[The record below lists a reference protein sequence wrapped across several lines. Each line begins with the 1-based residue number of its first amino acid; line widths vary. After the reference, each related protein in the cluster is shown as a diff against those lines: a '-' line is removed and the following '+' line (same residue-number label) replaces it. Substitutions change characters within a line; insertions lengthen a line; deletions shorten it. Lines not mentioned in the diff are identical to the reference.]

1 MRGFEMKPKIQIVI
15 LCAGYGSRL
24 RPLTWSKPKPL
35 VAIAGKTSLDYLLDE
50 FKDLEK
56 DFSPE
61 YIFVISP
68 NGWAIK
74 DHMDANYPD
83 LNCKYVLQEVMKG
96 QSHAVYCA
104 KDLIDSPMIMTFAD
118 TLIHVDLS
126 CLKDETRDGLAWCQ
140 YTEDPRRFGAAVLD
154 ETGRVQRFIEKPPT
168 MEHKMV
174 IVGFYYFKDGKK
186 LISAIQ
192 EQIEKNISL
201 KNEFYIADGINIML
215 ERGDD
220 FGIQETNAWVDAG
233 VPGTVI
239 STNRFF
245 LDRGNDNSAEAA
257 KREGVVIIP
266 PVYIDPSAV
275 VERSVIGPY
284 VSIAADCKVTNCVLQ
299 DTILDKR
306 TTVSNLVAHETMLG
320 ADVDAA
326 GTDRKLFLGDNC
338 KAEL

>member
-1 MRGFEMKPKIQIVI
+1 MKQKIQIVI
-15 LCAGYGSRL
+15 LTAGYGSRL

-35 VAIAGKTSLDYLLDE
+35 VAIAGRTSLDYLLDE
-50 FKDLEK
+50 FKDLGN
-56 DFSPE
+56 DWDPE

-68 NGWAIK
+68 NGWSIK
-74 DHMDANYPD
+74 TYMEENYPN
-83 LNCKYVLQEVMKG
+83 LNCKYVVQEEMKG
-96 QSHAVYCA
+96 QSHAIYCA

-154 ETGRVQRFIEKPPT
+154 ETGRVKHFIEKPPT

-174 IVGFYYFKDGKK
+174 IVGFYYFKDGRK

-215 ERGDD
+215 DRGDA

-245 LDRGNDNSAEAA
+245 LDQGNDNSAEAA

-266 PVYIDPSAV
+266 PVYVDPSAEV
-275 VERSVIGPY
+275 TRSVIGPY
-284 VSIAADCKVTNCVLQ
+284 VSIAAGCKVTNCVLK

-306 TTVSNLVAHETMLG
+306 TTISNLVAHETMLG
-320 ADVDAA
+320 ADVDVNAA
-326 GTDRKLFLGDNC
+326 DRKLFLGDNC
-338 KAEL
+338 KAEI

>member
-1 MRGFEMKPKIQIVI
+1 MKQKIQIVI
-15 LCAGYGSRL
+15 LTAGYGSRL

-35 VAIAGKTSLDYLLDE
+35 VAIAGRTSLDYLLDE
-50 FKDLEK
+50 FKDLGN
-56 DFSPE
+56 DWDPE

-68 NGWAIK
+68 NGWSIK
-74 DHMDANYPD
+74 TYMEENYPG
-83 LNCKYVLQEVMKG
+83 LNCKYVVQEEMKG
-96 QSHAVYCA
+96 QSHAIYCA

-154 ETGRVQRFIEKPPT
+154 ETGRVKHFIEKPPT

-174 IVGFYYFKDGKK
+174 IVGFYYFKDGRK
-186 LISAIQ
+186 LISAIE

-215 ERGDD
+215 DRGDD

-245 LDRGNDNSAEAA
+245 LDQGNDNSAEAA

-266 PVYIDPSAV
+266 PVYVDPTAV

-284 VSIAADCKVTNCVLQ
+284 VSIAAGCKVTNCVLQ

-306 TTVSNLVAHETMLG
+306 TNISGLVAHETMLG
-320 ADVDAA
+320 ADVDVTA
-326 GTDRKLFLGDNC
+326 TDRKLFLGDNC

>member
-1 MRGFEMKPKIQIVI
+1 MKPKIQIVI

-174 IVGFYYFKDGKK
+174 IVGFYYFRDGKK
-186 LISAIQ
+186 LISAIE

-215 ERGDD
+215 DRGDD

-266 PVYIDPSAV
+266 PVYVDPSAV

-306 TTVSNLVAHETMLG
+306 TAVSNLVAHETMLG

>member
-1 MRGFEMKPKIQIVI
+1 MKQKIQIVI
-15 LCAGYGSRL
+15 LTAGYGSRL

-35 VAIAGKTSLDYLLDE
+35 VAIAGRTSLDYLLDE
-50 FKDLEK
+50 FKDLDK
-56 DFSPE
+56 DWDPE
-61 YIFVISP
+61 FIFVISP
-68 NGWAIK
+68 NGWSIK
-74 DHMDANYPD
+74 TYMEENYPGM
-83 LNCKYVLQEVMKG
+83 NCKYVVQEEMKG

-126 CLKDETRDGLAWCQ
+126 VLKNETRDGLAWCQ
-140 YTEDPRRFGAAVLD
+140 YTEDPRRFGVAIQD
-154 ETGRVQRFIEKPPT
+154 ETGRVVRFIEKPES

-186 LISAIQ
+186 LISAIE

-201 KNEFYIADGINIML
+201 KNEFYIADGINVML
-215 ERGDD
+215 SHDAN
-220 FGIQETNAWVDAG
+220 FGVQETNAWVDAG

-245 LDRGNDNSAEAA
+245 LEQGNDNSAEAS

-266 PVYIDPSAV
+266 PVYVDPTAEV
-275 VERSVIGPY
+275 TRSVIGPY
-284 VSIAADCKVTNCVLQ
+284 VSIAAGCKVTNCVLQ

-306 TTVSNLVAHETMLG
+306 TSIANLVAHETMLG
-320 ADVDAA
+320 ADVDVNAA
-326 GTDRKLFLGDNC
+326 DRKLFLGDNC
-338 KAEL
+338 KAEI

>member
-1 MRGFEMKPKIQIVI
+1 MKQKIQIVI
-15 LCAGYGSRL
+15 LTAGYGSRL

-35 VAIAGKTSLDYLLDE
+35 VAIAGRTSLDYLLDE
-50 FKDLEK
+50 FKDLGN
-56 DFSPE
+56 DWDPE

-68 NGWAIK
+68 NGWSIK
-74 DHMDANYPD
+74 TYMEENYPT
-83 LNCKYVLQEVMKG
+83 LNCKYVVQEEMKG
-96 QSHAVYCA
+96 QSHAIYCA
-104 KDLIDSPMIMTFAD
+104 KELIDSPMIMTFAD

-126 CLKDETRDGLAWCQ
+126 GLKNETRDGLAWCQ

-154 ETGRVQRFIEKPPT
+154 ETGRVKHFIEKPPT

-174 IVGFYYFKDGKK
+174 IVGFYYFKDGRK
-186 LISAIQ
+186 LISAIE

-215 ERGDD
+215 DRGDD

-245 LDRGNDNSAEAA
+245 LDQGNDNSAEAA

-266 PVYIDPSAV
+266 PVYVHPSAV

-284 VSIAADCKVTNCVLQ
+284 VSIAADCKVTNCILQ

-306 TTVSNLVAHETMLG
+306 TTISGLVAHETMLG
-320 ADVDAA
+320 ADVDVNA
-326 GTDRKLFLGDNC
+326 TDRKLFLGDNC

>member
-1 MRGFEMKPKIQIVI
+1 MKRGFFLMKPKFQIVI
-15 LCAGYGSRL
+15 LTAGFGSRL

-35 VAIAGKTSLDYLLDE
+35 VAIAGRTSLDYLLDE
-50 FKDLEK
+50 FKDLDK
-56 DFSPE
+56 DWDPE

-68 NGWAIK
+68 NGWSIK
-74 DHMDANYPD
+74 THMEENYPD
-83 LNCKYVLQEVMKG
+83 LKCRYVVQEEMKG
-96 QSHAVYCA
+96 QSHAIYCA
-104 KDLIDSPMIMTFAD
+104 KDIIDSPMIMTFAD

-126 CLKDETRDGLAWCQ
+126 GLKDEQRDGLAWCQ

-154 ETGRVQRFIEKPPT
+154 ETGRVKHFIEKPPT

-186 LISAIQ
+186 LISAIE

-215 ERGDD
+215 DRGDD

-233 VPGTVI
+233 VPATVI

-245 LDRGNDNSAEAA
+245 LEQGNDNSAEAA

-266 PVYIDPSAV
+266 PVYVDPTAV

-284 VSIAADCKVTNCVLQ
+284 VSIAAGCKVTNCVLQ
-299 DTILDKR
+299 EIGR
-306 TTVSNLVAHETMLG
+306 AH
-320 ADVDAA
+320 V
-326 GTDRKLFLGDNC
+326 
-338 KAEL
+338 

>member
-1 MRGFEMKPKIQIVI
+1 MKPKIQIVI

-35 VAIAGKTSLDYLLDE
+35 VAIAGRTSLDYLLDE
-50 FKDLEK
+50 FKDLGK
-56 DFSPE
+56 DWDPE
-61 YIFVISP
+61 FIFVISP

-74 DHMDANYPD
+74 DHMEAYYPD
-83 LNCKYVLQEVMKG
+83 LSCKYVVQEVMKG
-96 QSHAVYCA
+96 QSHAIYCA

-126 CLKDETRDGLAWCQ
+126 CLKDEQRDGLAWCQ

-154 ETGRVQRFIEKPPT
+154 ETGRVKHFIEKPPT

-174 IVGFYYFKDGKK
+174 IVGFYYFKDGRK
-186 LISAIQ
+186 LISAIE

-215 ERGDD
+215 DRGDD

-245 LDRGNDNSAEAA
+245 LEQGNDNSAEAA

-266 PVYIDPSAV
+266 PVYVDPTAV

-284 VSIAADCKVTNCVLQ
+284 VSIAADCRVTNCVLQ

-306 TTVSNLVAHETMLG
+306 TNISGLVAHETMLG
-320 ADVDAA
+320 ADVDVTA
-326 GTDRKLFLGDNC
+326 TDRKLFLGDNC

>member
-1 MRGFEMKPKIQIVI
+1 MKPKIQIVI
-15 LCAGYGSRL
+15 LTAGYGSRL

-35 VAIAGKTSLDYLLDE
+35 VAIAGRTSLDYLLDE
-50 FKDLEK
+50 FKDLGN
-56 DFSPE
+56 DWDPE

-68 NGWAIK
+68 NGWSIK
-74 DHMDANYPD
+74 TYMEENYPG
-83 LNCKYVLQEVMKG
+83 LNCKYVVQEEMKG
-96 QSHAVYCA
+96 QSHAIYCA

-154 ETGRVQRFIEKPPT
+154 ETGRVKHFIEKPPT

-174 IVGFYYFKDGKK
+174 IVGFYYFKDGRK
-186 LISAIQ
+186 LISAIE

-215 ERGDD
+215 DRGDD

-245 LDRGNDNSAEAA
+245 LDQGNDNSAEAA

-266 PVYIDPSAV
+266 PVYVDPTAV

-284 VSIAADCKVTNCVLQ
+284 VSIAAGCKVTNCVLQ

-306 TTVSNLVAHETMLG
+306 TNISGLVAHETMLG
-320 ADVDAA
+320 ADVDVTA
-326 GTDRKLFLGDNC
+326 TDRKLFLGDNC

>member
-1 MRGFEMKPKIQIVI
+1 MKPKIQIVI

-174 IVGFYYFKDGKK
+174 IVGFYYFRDGKK
-186 LISAIQ
+186 LISAIE

-215 ERGDD
+215 ERGED

-266 PVYIDPSAV
+266 PVYVDPSAV

>member
-1 MRGFEMKPKIQIVI
+1 MKPKIQIVI

-35 VAIAGKTSLDYLLDE
+35 VAIAGRTSLDYLLDE
-50 FKDLEK
+50 FKDLGK
-56 DFSPE
+56 DWDPE
-61 YIFVISP
+61 FIFVISP

-74 DHMDANYPD
+74 DHMEAYYPD
-83 LNCKYVLQEVMKG
+83 LSCKYVVQEVMKG
-96 QSHAVYCA
+96 QSHAIYCA

-126 CLKDETRDGLAWCQ
+126 CLKDEQRDGLAWCQ

-154 ETGRVQRFIEKPPT
+154 ETGRVKHFIEKPPT

-174 IVGFYYFKDGKK
+174 IVGFYYFKDGRK
-186 LISAIQ
+186 LVSAIE

-215 ERGDD
+215 DRGDD

-245 LDRGNDNSAEAA
+245 LEQGNDNSAEAA

-266 PVYIDPSAV
+266 PVYVDPTAV

-284 VSIAADCKVTNCVLQ
+284 VSIAADCRVTNCVLQ

-306 TTVSNLVAHETMLG
+306 TNISGLVAHETMLG
-320 ADVDAA
+320 ADVDVTA
-326 GTDRKLFLGDNC
+326 TDRKLFLGDNC

>member
-1 MRGFEMKPKIQIVI
+1 MKQKIQIVI
-15 LCAGYGSRL
+15 LTAGYGSRL

-35 VAIAGKTSLDYLLDE
+35 VAIAGRTALDYLLDE
-50 FKDLEK
+50 FKDLGN
-56 DFSPE
+56 DWDPE

-68 NGWAIK
+68 NGWSIK
-74 DHMDANYPD
+74 TYMEENYPN
-83 LNCKYVLQEVMKG
+83 LNCKYVVQEEMKG
-96 QSHAVYCA
+96 QSHAIYCA

-154 ETGRVQRFIEKPPT
+154 ETGRVKHFIEKPPT

-174 IVGFYYFKDGKK
+174 IVGFYYFKDGRK

-215 ERGDD
+215 DRGDA

-245 LDRGNDNSAEAA
+245 LDQGNDNSAEAA

-266 PVYIDPSAV
+266 PVYVDPSAEV
-275 VERSVIGPY
+275 TRSVIGPY
-284 VSIAADCKVTNCVLQ
+284 VSIAAGCKVTNCVLK

-306 TTVSNLVAHETMLG
+306 TTISNLVAHETMLG
-320 ADVDAA
+320 ADVDVNAA
-326 GTDRKLFLGDNC
+326 DRKLFLGDNC
-338 KAEL
+338 KAEI

>member
-1 MRGFEMKPKIQIVI
+1 MKPKIQIVI

-35 VAIAGKTSLDYLLDE
+35 VAIAGRTSLDYLLDE
-50 FKDLEK
+50 FSDLGKDWE
-56 DFSPE
+56 PE
-61 YIFVISP
+61 FIFVISP
-68 NGWAIK
+68 NGWSIK
-74 DHMDANYPD
+74 DHMEANYPD
-83 LNCKYVLQEVMKG
+83 LKCKYVVQEVMKG
-96 QSHAVYCA
+96 QSHAIYCA

-126 CLKDETRDGLAWCQ
+126 GLKDETRDGLAWCQ

-186 LISAIQ
+186 LISAIE

-215 ERGDD
+215 EHGDD

-245 LDRGNDNSAEAA
+245 LDQGNDNSAEAA

-266 PVYIDPSAV
+266 PVYVDPTAV

-306 TTVSNLVAHETMLG
+306 TTVCNLVAHETMLG

>member
-1 MRGFEMKPKIQIVI
+1 MKPKIQIVI

-174 IVGFYYFKDGKK
+174 IVGFYYFRDGKK
-186 LISAIQ
+186 LISAIE

-306 TTVSNLVAHETMLG
+306 TAVSNLVAHETMLG

>member
-1 MRGFEMKPKIQIVI
+1 MKPKIQIVV
-15 LCAGYGSRL
+15 LAAGYGSRL

-50 FKDLEK
+50 FKELEN
-56 DFSPE
+56 DFTPE
-61 YIFVISP
+61 FIFVISP
-68 NGWAIK
+68 NGWAMK
-74 DHMDANYPD
+74 DYMDENYPD
-83 LNCKYVLQEVMKG
+83 LNCKYVVQEVMMG
-96 QSHAVYCA
+96 QSYAVYKA
-104 KDLIDSPMIMTFAD
+104 KDIIEGPMIMTFSD

-126 CLKDETRDGLAWCQ
+126 SLKDETRDGLAWCQ

-174 IVGFYYFKDGKK
+174 IVGFYYFKDGQK
-186 LISAIQ
+186 LISAIE
-192 EQIEKNISL
+192 EQIERNISL
-201 KNEFYIADGINIML
+201 KGEFYIADGINIML

-245 LDRGNDNSAEAA
+245 LDNGNDNSAEAA

-266 PVYIDPSAV
+266 PVYVDPTAV

-284 VSIAADCKVTNCVLQ
+284 VSIAAGCKVTNCVLQ

-320 ADVDAA
+320 SDVDAA

>member
-1 MRGFEMKPKIQIVI
+1 MKPKIQIVI
-15 LCAGYGSRL
+15 LTAGYGSRL

-35 VAIAGKTSLDYLLDE
+35 VAIAGRTSLDYLLDE
-50 FKDLEK
+50 FKDLGK
-56 DFSPE
+56 DFTPE

-68 NGWAIK
+68 NGWSIK
-74 DHMDANYPD
+74 TYMEENYPD
-83 LNCKYVLQEVMKG
+83 LNCKYVVQEEMKG
-96 QSHAVYCA
+96 QSHAIYVA

-126 CLKDETRDGLAWCQ
+126 ILKDETRDGLAWVQ

-154 ETGRVQRFIEKPPT
+154 ENKRVQRFIEKPPT

-186 LISAIQ
+186 LISAIE

-245 LDRGNDNSAEAA
+245 LDQGNDNSAEAA

-266 PVYIDPSAV
+266 PVYVDPTAV

-284 VSIAADCKVTNCVLQ
+284 VSIAAGCKVTNCVLQ

-306 TTVSNLVAHETMLG
+306 TTISNLVAHETMLG
-320 ADVDAA
+320 SDVDVNAE
-326 GTDRKLFLGDNC
+326 DRKLFLGDNC
-338 KAEL
+338 KAEI

>member
-1 MRGFEMKPKIQIVI
+1 MKPKIQIVI

-174 IVGFYYFKDGKK
+174 IVGFYYFRDGKK
-186 LISAIQ
+186 LISAIE

-215 ERGDD
+215 QHGAD

-266 PVYIDPSAV
+266 PVYVDPSAV

-306 TTVSNLVAHETMLG
+306 TAVSNLVAHETMLG

>member
-1 MRGFEMKPKIQIVI
+1 MKPKIQIVI

-50 FKDLEK
+50 FKDLDK

-126 CLKDETRDGLAWCQ
+126 GLKDETRDGLAWCQ

-174 IVGFYYFKDGKK
+174 IVGFYYFRDGKK
-186 LISAIQ
+186 LISAIE

-257 KREGVVIIP
+257 KREGVVVIP
-266 PVYIDPSAV
+266 PVYVDPSAV

>member
-1 MRGFEMKPKIQIVI
+1 MKPKIQIVI

-174 IVGFYYFKDGKK
+174 IVGFYYFKDGRK
-186 LISAIQ
+186 LISAIE

-215 ERGDD
+215 DRGDT

-245 LDRGNDNSAEAA
+245 LDQGNDNSAEAA

-266 PVYIDPSAV
+266 PVYVDPTAV

-284 VSIAADCKVTNCVLQ
+284 VSIAAGCKVTNCVLQ

-306 TTVSNLVAHETMLG
+306 TSISGLVAHETMLG
-320 ADVDAA
+320 ADVDVTA
-326 GTDRKLFLGDNC
+326 TDRKLFLGDNC

>member
-1 MRGFEMKPKIQIVI
+1 MKPKIQIVI

-174 IVGFYYFKDGKK
+174 IVGFYYFRDGKK
-186 LISAIQ
+186 LISAIE

>member
-1 MRGFEMKPKIQIVI
+1 MKQKIQIVI
-15 LCAGYGSRL
+15 LTAGYGSRL

-35 VAIAGKTSLDYLLDE
+35 VAIAGRTSLDYLLDE
-50 FKDLEK
+50 FKDLGN
-56 DFSPE
+56 DWDPE

-68 NGWAIK
+68 NGWSIK
-74 DHMDANYPD
+74 TYMEENYPS
-83 LNCKYVLQEVMKG
+83 LNCKYVVQEEMKG
-96 QSHAVYCA
+96 QSHAIYCA

-154 ETGRVQRFIEKPPT
+154 ETGRVKHFIEKPPT

-174 IVGFYYFKDGKK
+174 IVGFYYFKDGRK

-215 ERGDD
+215 DRGDA

-245 LDRGNDNSAEAA
+245 LDQGNDNSAEAA
-257 KREGVVIIP
+257 KREGVVVIP
-266 PVYIDPSAV
+266 PVYVDPSAEV
-275 VERSVIGPY
+275 TRSVIGPY
-284 VSIAADCKVTNCVLQ
+284 VSIAAGCKVTNCVLQ

-306 TTVSNLVAHETMLG
+306 TTISNLVAHETMLG
-320 ADVDAA
+320 ADVDVNAA
-326 GTDRKLFLGDNC
+326 DRKLFLGDNC

>member
-1 MRGFEMKPKIQIVI
+1 MKQKIQIVI

-61 YIFVISP
+61 FIFVISP

-74 DHMDANYPD
+74 DHMEANYPD
-83 LNCKYVLQEVMKG
+83 LNCKYVVQEVMRG
-96 QSHAVYCA
+96 QSSAVYEA

-126 CLKDETRDGLAWCQ
+126 ILKEDKHDGLAWCQ

-154 ETGRVQRFIEKPPT
+154 ESGRVQRFIEKPPT

-174 IVGFYYFKDGKK
+174 IVGFYYFRDGKK
-186 LISAIQ
+186 LISAIE
-192 EQIEKNISL
+192 EQIEKNIAL
-201 KNEFYIADGINIML
+201 KGEFYIADGINIML
-215 ERGDD
+215 ERGDN

-245 LDRGNDNSAEAA
+245 LDQGNDNSAEAA

-266 PVYIDPSAV
+266 PVYIDPTAV

-306 TTVSNLVAHETMLG
+306 TSVSNLVAHETMLG

-326 GTDRKLFLGDNC
+326 APDRKLFLGDNC
-338 KAEL
+338 KADL

>member
-1 MRGFEMKPKIQIVI
+1 MKPKIQIVI

-35 VAIAGKTSLDYLLDE
+35 VAIAGRTSLDYLLDE
-50 FKDLEK
+50 FKDLGK
-56 DFSPE
+56 DWDPE
-61 YIFVISP
+61 FIFVISP

-74 DHMDANYPD
+74 DHMEAYYPE
-83 LNCKYVLQEVMKG
+83 LNCKYVVQEVMKG
-96 QSHAVYCA
+96 QSHAIYCA

-126 CLKDETRDGLAWCQ
+126 CLKDEQRDGLAWCQ
-140 YTEDPRRFGAAVLD
+140 YTEDPRRFGTAVLD
-154 ETGRVQRFIEKPPT
+154 ETGRVKHFIEKPPT

-174 IVGFYYFKDGKK
+174 IVGFYYFKDGRK
-186 LISAIQ
+186 LVSAIE

-215 ERGDD
+215 DRGDD

-245 LDRGNDNSAEAA
+245 LDQGNDNSAEASW
-257 KREGVVIIP
+257 REGVVIIP
-266 PVYIDPSAV
+266 PVYIDPTAV

-284 VSIAADCKVTNCVLQ
+284 VSIAEGCKVTDCVLK

-306 TTVSNLVAHETMLG
+306 TKISGLVAHDTMLG
-320 ADVDAA
+320 ADVDVTAA
-326 GTDRKLFLGDNC
+326 ERKLFLGDNC

>member
-1 MRGFEMKPKIQIVI
+1 MKQKIQIVI
-15 LCAGYGSRL
+15 LTAGFGSRL

-35 VAIAGKTSLDYLLDE
+35 VAIAGRTSLDYLLDE
-50 FKDLEK
+50 FKDLSNDWE
-56 DFSPE
+56 PE

-68 NGWAIK
+68 NGWSIK
-74 DHMDANYPD
+74 TYMEENYPN
-83 LNCKYVLQEVMKG
+83 LNCKYVIQEEMKG

-126 CLKDETRDGLAWCQ
+126 VLKDEQRDGLAWCQ
-140 YTEDPRRFGAAVLD
+140 YTEDPRLFGAAVLD
-154 ETGRVQRFIEKPPT
+154 ENGRVQRFIEKPES

-186 LISAIQ
+186 LISAIE

-201 KNEFYIADGINIML
+201 KNEFYIADGINVML
-215 ERGDD
+215 SHDAD
-220 FGIQETNAWVDAG
+220 FGVEETTAWVDAG

-245 LDRGNDNSAEAA
+245 LDQGNDNSAEAA

-266 PVYIDPSAV
+266 PVYVDPSAEV
-275 VERSVIGPY
+275 TRSVIGPY
-284 VSIAADCKVTNCVLQ
+284 VSIAAGCKVTNCVLQ

-306 TTVSNLVAHETMLG
+306 TSIANLVAHETMLG
-320 ADVDAA
+320 ADVDVNAA
-326 GTDRKLFLGDNC
+326 DRKLFLGDNC

>member
-1 MRGFEMKPKIQIVI
+1 MKQKIQIVI
-15 LCAGYGSRL
+15 LTAGYGSRL

-35 VAIAGKTSLDYLLDE
+35 VAIAGRTSLDYLLDE
-50 FKDLEK
+50 FKDLGN
-56 DFSPE
+56 DWDPE

-68 NGWAIK
+68 NGWSIK
-74 DHMDANYPD
+74 TYMEENYPN
-83 LNCKYVLQEVMKG
+83 LNCKYVVQEEMKG
-96 QSHAVYCA
+96 QSHAIYCA

-154 ETGRVQRFIEKPPT
+154 ETGRVKHFIEKPPT

-174 IVGFYYFKDGKK
+174 IVGFYYFKDGRK
-186 LISAIQ
+186 LISAIE

-215 ERGDD
+215 DRGDA

-245 LDRGNDNSAEAA
+245 LDQGNDNSAEAA

-266 PVYIDPSAV
+266 PVYVDPSAEV
-275 VERSVIGPY
+275 TRSVIGPY
-284 VSIAADCKVTNCVLQ
+284 VSIAAGCKVTNCVLQ

-306 TTVSNLVAHETMLG
+306 TTISNLVAHETMLG
-320 ADVDAA
+320 ADVDVNAA
-326 GTDRKLFLGDNC
+326 DRKLFLGDNC